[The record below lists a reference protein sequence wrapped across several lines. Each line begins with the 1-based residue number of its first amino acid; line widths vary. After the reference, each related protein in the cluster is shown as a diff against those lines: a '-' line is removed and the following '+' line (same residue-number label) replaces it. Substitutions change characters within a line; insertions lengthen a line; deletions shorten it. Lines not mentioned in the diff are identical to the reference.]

1 MVSLT
6 LSIPEEL
13 KKKMEQFPEIN
24 WSGLVRKIIIEK
36 TQELQW
42 RQEMLKKLKQED
54 ESGFT
59 QWTVDMGRKAKKGIW
74 NRILKELSP
83 SERLELEKEAKR

>member
-13 KKKMEQFPEIN
+13 KKRMEQFPEIN

-36 TQELQW
+36 ANELQW
-42 RQEMLKKLKQED
+42 RQDMLKKLKEED
-54 ESGFT
+54 ASGFT
-59 QWTVDMGRKAKKGIW
+59 QWTVEMGRRVNKGIAQ
-74 NRILKELSP
+74 RLK
-83 SERLELEKEAKR
+83 KEGLL

>member
-24 WSGLVRKIIIEK
+24 WSGLVRKVLVEK
-36 TQELQW
+36 AQELQW
-42 RQEMLKKLKQED
+42 RKETLLKLKQED
-54 ESGFT
+54 ASGFT
-59 QWTVDMGRKAKKGIW
+59 QWTIDSGRKVNKGIT
-74 NRILKELSP
+74 
-83 SERLELEKEAKR
+83 ERLKKEGLL

>member
-13 KKKMEQFPEIN
+13 KKKMEQFPEIK

>member
-13 KKKMEQFPEIN
+13 KKRMEQFPEIN

-36 TQELQW
+36 ANELQW
-42 RQEMLKKLKQED
+42 RQDMLKKLKQED
-54 ESGFT
+54 ASGFT
-59 QWTVDMGRKAKKGIW
+59 QWTVGMGRKVNKGLW
-74 NRILKELSP
+74 KRVLKELSP
-83 SERLELEKEAKR
+83 AEQAELEK